1 MECMEQLELSC
12 FFCVVK
18 YYKRDGEVMMDS
30 NLLSQRVS
38 EKIVRELRNKNFGA
52 SPVNKSENGWDIEKI
67 CVT

>member
-1 MECMEQLELSC
+1 
-12 FFCVVK
+12 
-18 YYKRDGEVMMDS
+18 MMDS